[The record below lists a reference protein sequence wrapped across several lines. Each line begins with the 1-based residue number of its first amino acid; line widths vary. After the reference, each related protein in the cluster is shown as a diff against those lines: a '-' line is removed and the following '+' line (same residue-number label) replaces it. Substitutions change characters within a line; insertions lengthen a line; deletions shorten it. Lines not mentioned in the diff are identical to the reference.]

1 MACDDSLKGCMRS
14 SHVHH
19 GLTLASAAPQVASAL
34 AHLGAVNPP
43 SSVDDAY
50 ALVGSKGAA
59 TPLAEARTAC
69 CDNPQPVC
77 KTCDDTQ
84 ATVTM
89 YVACGERAEHA
100 ASALSEVPPSAA
112 RTRIPG
118 CNPVHPGCRTCVPR
132 LQAISVGKAATLC
145 ARVRSRPRVRPTSC
159 PKRTSSLWA
168 TSTARRP
175 PWCRPRRLL
184 WPAPPGRWPRCRPR
198 TWTCL
203 TRHATPR
210 SRQPMATAW
219 ARASH
224 RRLEQTCS
232 PMRTR
237 LQPCVRT
244 RSQTHPNLR
253 RAPCDGRRS
262 QHVLD
267 VHWCPRRRPHSR
279 PGH

>member
-100 ASALSEVPPSAA
+100 ASALGEVPPSAA

-118 CNPVHPGCRTCVPR
+118 CNPVHPGCRTCVPMPHPFAHASGLDLGYDRR
-132 LQAISVGKAATLC
+132 L
-145 ARVRSRPRVRPTSC
+145 VRSVRLRC
-159 PKRTSSLWA
+159 
-168 TSTARRP
+168 
-175 PWCRPRRLL
+175 
-184 WPAPPGRWPRCRPR
+184 GR
-198 TWTCL
+198 
-203 TRHATPR
+203 H
-210 SRQPMATAW
+210 RQLAG
-219 ARASH
+219 
-224 RRLEQTCS
+224 
-232 PMRTR
+232 
-237 LQPCVRT
+237 
-244 RSQTHPNLR
+244 LR
-253 RAPCDGRRS
+253 GAGHGACCGRR
-262 QHVLD
+262 
-267 VHWCPRRRPHSR
+267 RRGAGRAAGLGR
-279 PGH
+279 GRA

>member
-100 ASALSEVPPSAA
+100 ASALGEVRVRLQEHAYQAATPCTQAAAPVYPCRNPLRTRQVSTSGTTDVLSEAYVFAVGDIDSSPTSVVQATAPAVAGAAGALAALQASDVDVLDAACDSALSSAYGDRMGARLTPAA
-112 RTRIPG
+112 RTD
-118 CNPVHPGCRTCVPR
+118 
-132 LQAISVGKAATLC
+132 LQPHAYEAATLRAHSIPAPC
-145 ARVRSRPRVRPTSC
+145 EPQARALRRTAIPTRTGC
-159 PKRTSSLWA
+159 PLAPPTPSSLSTWA
-168 TSTARRP
+168 LSGA
-175 PWCRPRRLL
+175 
-184 WPAPPGRWPRCRPR
+184 
-198 TWTCL
+198 
-203 TRHATPR
+203 
-210 SRQPMATAW
+210 
-219 ARASH
+219 
-224 RRLEQTCS
+224 
-232 PMRTR
+232 
-237 LQPCVRT
+237 
-244 RSQTHPNLR
+244 
-253 RAPCDGRRS
+253 
-262 QHVLD
+262 
-267 VHWCPRRRPHSR
+267 
-279 PGH
+279 

>member
-1 MACDDSLKGCMRS
+1 MPSLTQRMHAQQPREPWP
-14 SHVHH
+14 HP
-19 GLTLASAAPQVASAL
+19 GLRRAA
-34 AHLGAVNPP
+34 G
-43 SSVDDAY
+43 
-50 ALVGSKGAA
+50 
-59 TPLAEARTAC
+59 
-69 CDNPQPVC
+69 
-77 KTCDDTQ
+77 
-84 ATVTM
+84 
-89 YVACGERAEHA
+89 GERAGEPRRRE
-100 ASALSEVPPSAA
+100 SALECRRRLRPSGQQGRGDAACRGTHRLLRQPAA
-112 RTRIPG
+112 RVQDLRRHTGHCDHVRGLWRACGACGLRAWRGPAFGCKNTHTRLQP
-118 CNPVHPGCRTCVPR
+118 RAPR
-132 LQAISVGKAATLC
+132 LPHLCTHAATLC

-244 RSQTHPNLR
+244 RPMPHANLR

>member
-100 ASALSEVPPSAA
+100 ASALGEVRVRLQEHAYQAA
-112 RTRIPG
+112 TPCTQAAAPVYPG
-118 CNPVHPGCRTCVPR
+118 CKLLVWERPQPFAHASGLDLGYDRR
-132 LQAISVGKAATLC
+132 L
-145 ARVRSRPRVRPTSC
+145 VRSVRLRC
-159 PKRTSSLWA
+159 
-168 TSTARRP
+168 
-175 PWCRPRRLL
+175 
-184 WPAPPGRWPRCRPR
+184 GR
-198 TWTCL
+198 
-203 TRHATPR
+203 H
-210 SRQPMATAW
+210 RQLAG
-219 ARASH
+219 
-224 RRLEQTCS
+224 
-232 PMRTR
+232 
-237 LQPCVRT
+237 
-244 RSQTHPNLR
+244 LR
-253 RAPCDGRRS
+253 GAGHGACCGRR
-262 QHVLD
+262 
-267 VHWCPRRRPHSR
+267 RRGAGRAAGLGR
-279 PGH
+279 GRA

>member
-1 MACDDSLKGCMRS
+1 MHAQQPRAPWP
-14 SHVHH
+14 HP
-19 GLTLASAAPQVASAL
+19 GLRRAA
-34 AHLGAVNPP
+34 G
-43 SSVDDAY
+43 
-50 ALVGSKGAA
+50 
-59 TPLAEARTAC
+59 
-69 CDNPQPVC
+69 
-77 KTCDDTQ
+77 
-84 ATVTM
+84 
-89 YVACGERAEHA
+89 GERAGAPRRRE
-100 ASALSEVPPSAA
+100 SALKCRRRLRPSGQQGRGDAACGGTYRLLRQPAARVQDLRRHTGHCDHVRGLWRACGACGLRAWRGPRSAA

-203 TRHATPR
+203 TRRVTPR
-210 SRQPMATAW
+210 SPQPMATAW

-224 RRLEQTCS
+224 RQLEQTCS

-244 RSQTHPNLR
+244 RSQPHANLR